1 MMSLAL
7 FTTVIATATTTAIAA
22 IVPTAAFALPAVAAL
37 PPSSDRSATAAA
49 QSSAAHQLDS
59 TVRPQL
65 AINITYRDQLKGALS
80 VGEWE
85 EANRL
90 TSIIL
95 LQAGKQ
101 YSRGYL
107 IAKDIRALPCKTLQ
121 EVDYWWNNSS
131 NGHFGLSTQ
140 AQLWHQMKGKTF
152 EDVTQFED
160 RIGWLGELD
169 FLSTITAPKGHLP
182 LRPVKPTGMADAWGG
197 GWIQEMPK
205 RLIACNIIEDPNPPA
220 PKPAATPA
228 QPAVAPRPQPQ
239 PKPASSPR
247 RPAPAPQPAPA
258 PARPP
263 VRLRD
268 ILPPVE
274 PRR

>member
-1 MMSLAL
+1 MSLVW
-7 FTTVIATATTTAIAA
+7 FTATVAAVTATTLA
-22 IVPTAAFALPAVAAL
+22 VPPA
-37 PPSSDRSATAAA
+37 SAE
-49 QSSAAHQLDS
+49 SH
-59 TVRPQL
+59 L

-101 YSRGYL
+101 YGRGYL
-107 IAKDIRALPCKTLQ
+107 IAKDIRELPCKTLR
-121 EVDYWWNNSS
+121 EVDYWWSNSS
-131 NGHFGLSTQ
+131 NGHFGLSVQ
-140 AQLWHQMKGKTF
+140 AGLWHQMEGQTF
-152 EDVTQFED
+152 DDVTQFEN

-205 RLIACNIIEDPNPPA
+205 RLIACNIIKDPNPPA
-220 PKPAATPA
+220 PKPASA
-228 QPAVAPRPQPQ
+228 QPNPSSGPAPSPATSPAPSPTPSPSK
-239 PKPASSPR
+239 PKPASGPKPAPSPT
-247 RPAPAPQPAPA
+247 PAPQT
-258 PARPP
+258 PP

-274 PRR
+274 PQR